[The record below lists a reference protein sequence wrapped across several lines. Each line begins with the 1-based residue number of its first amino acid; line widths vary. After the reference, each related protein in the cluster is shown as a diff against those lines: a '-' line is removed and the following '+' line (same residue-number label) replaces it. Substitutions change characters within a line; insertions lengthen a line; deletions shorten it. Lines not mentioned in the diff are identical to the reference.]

1 MGRELGTLTFNTS
14 VYNFRSPSPPQLP
27 PVRRVPARAGYRFDR
42 DERPSVSSAARAP
55 ARRVLVG
62 PCLSDAETIPAGARC
77 SSLQLPPRPLSIY
90 AAILPAHDFERP
102 AGAARDSYTIVT
114 SLPAGMVPAGYGPR
128 ASACRLPET
137 QIKRKSETETE
148 MTADRRAEYLESV
161 AHRHRS
167 TSPPRPT
174 KASGVVIEIAQIG
187 PDRPRL
193 VTVDGTQ

>member
-55 ARRVLVG
+55 ARRVLVEDRVYLTRKRY
-62 PCLSDAETIPAGARC
+62 PRVLGARR
-77 SSLQLPPRPLSIY
+77 SSCLHAHYRYMLPFYPRTTSNDP
-90 AAILPAHDFERP
+90 PAPH
-102 AGAARDSYTIVT
+102 DSYTIVT
-114 SLPAGMVPAGYGPR
+114 STGGYGAGGYGPR

-137 QIKRKSETETE
+137 QIKRESETETE